1 MSFRDCSVL
10 FSSLAGILG
19 IISTFPN
26 LVSAQTEARKCP
38 TPALERFVRHQVV
51 TEETLQTIAQ
61 RYDITSATI
70 IRMNPT
76 IRNGKVTVGQN
87 LIIPPYDGIV
97 EKIPSGQTLREI
109 AAKHK
114 IRADALFE
122 VNGCQENPRVVFV
135 PEFKKKLENSLQ
147 EESNILDNIS
157 NFNQITGYPLP
168 ENTTVAFPYG
178 WQINPTNG
186 DVFFHSGIDLS
197 APLGTSVQ
205 AVGGGVVVFA
215 QEQGTYGNLVIIN
228 HSKGLQ
234 SRYAHLEDIKVSV
247 GEEIVKG
254 DLIGTVGATGIP
266 TIKEPHLH
274 FEIRSSSSL
283 GWVAKDPKEYVGK

>member
-1 MSFRDCSVL
+1 M
-10 FSSLAGILG
+10 
-19 IISTFPN
+19 
-26 LVSAQTEARKCP
+26 
-38 TPALERFVRHQVV
+38 
-51 TEETLQTIAQ
+51 
-61 RYDITSATI
+61 
-70 IRMNPT
+70 
-76 IRNGKVTVGQN
+76 
-87 LIIPPYDGIV
+87 
-97 EKIPSGQTLREI
+97 
-109 AAKHK
+109 
-114 IRADALFE
+114 
-122 VNGCQENPRVVFV
+122 
-135 PEFKKKLENSLQ
+135 
-147 EESNILDNIS
+147 
-157 NFNQITGYPLP
+157 
-168 ENTTVAFPYG
+168 
-178 WQINPTNG
+178 
-186 DVFFHSGIDLS
+186 S